1 MVASVRLSILGSE
14 HSGRQSPMDVGG
26 GARTVID
33 LIVAGD
39 PFDLT
44 GLEVRA
50 HAEGEAH
57 WFGV

>member
-1 MVASVRLSILGSE
+1 
-14 HSGRQSPMDVGG
+14 MDVGG